1 MKNIRVLIADDHAI
15 VRTGLAA
22 LLDTEPGLEVVGEAA
37 DGAEAVR
44 KVQKTHPD
52 VVVMDLLMP
61 VMDGTAATAEIIR
74 MQPKAKVLLLT
85 TSGSRNE
92 ISLALKVGAVGALS
106 KSTANETLVRAIKD
120 AATGGHPFSPEIRKL
135 LKPDPQDEELTERQ
149 LATLEAI
156 VKGLSNPEIA
166 KLLGIAEI
174 TVKNHVT
181 GILAKLGAT
190 NRTEAVA
197 IAISRHLVKI

>member
-1 MKNIRVLIADDHAI
+1 MRNIRVFIADDHAI

-22 LLDTEPGLEVVGEAA
+22 LLDTEPGLKVVGEAA

-44 KVQKTHPD
+44 KIRKDCPD

-61 VMDGTAATAEIIR
+61 VMDGRTATAEIVKI
-74 MQPKAKVLLLT
+74 QPKTKILILT
-85 TSGSRNE
+85 TSGSRND
-92 ISLALKVGAVGALS
+92 ISLALKAGAVGALS
-106 KSTANETLVRAIKD
+106 KSTANETLVQAIKD
-120 AATGGHPFSPEIRKL
+120 AAAGRHPFSPEIRKML
-135 LKPDPQDEELTERQ
+135 EAGPQAEELSERQ

-181 GILAKLGAT
+181 GILTKLGAA
-190 NRTEAVA
+190 NRTEAAA
-197 IAISRHLVKI
+197 IALSRNLIRL

>member
-1 MKNIRVLIADDHAI
+1 MKNIRIFIADDHAI

-61 VMDGTAATAEIIR
+61 VMDGMSATAEILKT
-74 MQPKAKVLLLT
+74 QPKTKILILT
-85 TSGSRNE
+85 TSGSRND
-92 ISLALKVGAVGALS
+92 IALALRSGAVGALS
-106 KSTANETLVRAIKD
+106 KSTANETLVQAIK
-120 AATGGHPFSPEIRKL
+120 AAAAGQHPLSPEIQKL
-135 LKPDPQDEELTERQ
+135 LEPEQPSADLTERQ
-149 LATLEAI
+149 LATLEALA
-156 VKGLSNPEIA
+156 KGLSNSEIA

-190 NRTEAVA
+190 NRTEAA
-197 IAISRHLVKI
+197 TIAISRRLVKL